1 MSDSGPILCPN
12 PECRE
17 PKGFIDRSTWVV
29 RFRENP
35 IVTFLLDEGPFGMN
49 DLALRDFAPEDRE
62 QFAMLIGYS
71 VSGFSEL
78 SYVSDRSYRMA
89 VQAAEVLTANQ
100 EGNMKPQDHKHW
112 PNLNEQERESVQDL
126 AKNTARTLGV
136 TEANSIGYAMVS
148 LLADSH
154 ESRGIGQ

>member
-1 MSDSGPILCPN
+1 MRHSMQTAPPPMQPVGLDDHG
-12 PECRE
+12 
-17 PKGFIDRSTWVV
+17 VV
-29 RFRENP
+29 RFR
-35 IVTFLLDEGPFGMN
+35 
-49 DLALRDFAPEDRE
+49 DRE

-136 TEANSIGYAMVS
+136 TEADSIGYAMVS
-148 LLADSH
+148 VLADSH